1 MNHQPFRDWL
11 LSEDTLSAEQARS
24 LQDHLAEC
32 ESCSQIVSAWKEVET
47 VIQMTPQAGP
57 VPGFTGRWHAHLAE
71 YEHHRQKRQGWVSI
85 GITAFVAVAL
95 LTILVYQTW
104 QVVQDP
110 APLIAVWL
118 NRLVSLVSNY
128 FILRNLFT
136 SSTWFQPV
144 YILFGSF
151 LLVGM
156 ICVMSVLWMTA
167 YKKIF
172 ILRRIE

>member
-11 LSEDTLSAEQARS
+11 LSEDALSAEHARS
-24 LQDHLAEC
+24 LQDHLAGC

-47 VIQMTPQAGP
+47 VIQMAPQVGP
-57 VPGFTGRWHAHLAE
+57 VAGFTGRWQAHLAE
-71 YEHHRQKRQGWVSI
+71 FEHHRQKRQGWVSI
-85 GITAFVAVAL
+85 GITAFVAIAL

-104 QVVQDP
+104 QVFQDP
-110 APLIAVWL
+110 GPIIAVWL
-118 NRLVSLVSNY
+118 DQLVSLVSNY
-128 FILRNLFT
+128 FILRTIFT
-136 SSTWFQPV
+136 SSTWLQPV

-156 ICVMSVLWMTA
+156 ICFMSVLWMTA
-167 YKKIF
+167 YKKII